1 MGLFYHIPGFI
12 DDRGRQTA
20 DRLPSLGNQMS
31 SSLPAIGITAR
42 VAGPV
47 RWVAGAPCLPLGFP
61 QGSPAPEGPVAG
73 RYFLARCAE
82 ETEGERTDWQ
92 IYLRRPLY
100 AVQQRGEEWLLHL
113 PPDDDPGHTWLRGR
127 ADGESVHLL
136 GPFGNGFSL
145 RDESHNLLLLADLTT
160 NPGGLALLAGLIEPS
175 LDRGCRVTLLLRAE
189 TTLGQT
195 ALAGLPI
202 AVEVQTAPDEASWQ
216 RALDAAILWADQVAA
231 ALPADRY
238 SALAQV
244 IKTRRFRLEEGF
256 CQLLVQ
262 TDILCGVGACLACVI
277 PTANGG
283 ITRACTHGP
292 VFDLTQL
299 IL

>member
-1 MGLFYHIPGFI
+1 MDISP
-12 DDRGRQTA
+12 
-20 DRLPSLGNQMS
+20 
-31 SSLPAIGITAR
+31 IGITAR
-42 VAGPV
+42 VTGPV
-47 RWVAGAPCLPLGFP
+47 RWVAGAPCLALGLP
-61 QGSPAPEGPVAG
+61 QVSQAAGGTVAG

-113 PPDDDPGHTWLRGR
+113 PPDDDPGHAWLRRR
-127 ADGESVHLL
+127 AEGETVHLL

-145 RDESHNLLLLADLTT
+145 GGVSQNLLLLADLND

-175 LDRGCRVTLLLRAE
+175 LDRGCRVTLLLRAGTILDE
-189 TTLGQT
+189 A
-195 ALAGLPI
+195 ALSGLPI
-202 AVEVQTAPDEASWQ
+202 AVEVQTALDETTWQ
-216 RALDAAILWADQVAA
+216 RALDEAIPWADQVAA
-231 ALPADRY
+231 ILPAARY
-238 SALAQV
+238 AALAQT
-244 IKTRRFRLEEGF
+244 IKARRFRLEEGF

-262 TDILCGVGACLACVI
+262 ADILCGVGACLACVI

-299 IL
+299 VL